1 MDDDETIVFDRNN
14 NAKKEDT
21 PIEKKTLRQMNKNY
35 KKLKLNAIDFKS
47 RYCGHCNV
55 ATDIKEACFIG
66 TYESYIYSFV

>member
-1 MDDDETIVFDRNN
+1 
-14 NAKKEDT
+14 
-21 PIEKKTLRQMNKNY
+21 MNKKY

-66 TYESYIYSFV
+66 T